1 MKITPLNKGIE
12 DITWQSQDV
21 EDQLPESTFL
31 VPSEVAP
38 EHEVE
43 AVIYKRLTEESIL
56 ENLKPH
62 IQNREIINPMRFS
75 YLTSWVPKKL
85 QEIAKNVS
93 TKEKLVFL
101 QAADYLEEQG
111 KLMEILNA
119 YRRLLVQG

>member
-1 MKITPLNKGIE
+1 MKVTPLNKGIE
-12 DITWQSQDV
+12 DIIWQSQDV

-43 AVIYKRLTEESIL
+43 TVIYKQSIEESIL
-56 ENLKPH
+56 ESLKPH

-75 YLTSWVPKKL
+75 YLTSSVPKKL
-85 QEIAKNVS
+85 QELAKNVG